1 MTDLL
6 IKKAYRF
13 MYKNV
18 NSNNMIHAAA
28 RKVIFNL
35 LNYKYRA
42 IKLHVNNDCNLKCR
56 NCYCRPGEGGEALK
70 TEEIFRFIDQLRVIN
85 QNLNLHILGGE
96 PLLRQDLFEI
106 TNYAGR
112 KLNKII
118 LFTNATLISP
128 EIARKIKESRITAV
142 IATLHSSDK
151 NIHDGITGE
160 DASWERTVSGMR
172 SLIKAGVPTYS
183 FTVMMSC
190 NAGHLDKIEHFVK
203 GLGAKTVYLPYI
215 KQCPQDGLCIT
226 DKKEF
231 QEALSW
237 MFNKSGKYKNKLLS
251 VLNRR
256 PKTCSAF
263 VSMVSIKSDGTLTPC
278 PFLNL
283 NLGSI
288 REEKFYSI
296 LERAGSNK
304 DLLEFLSV
312 PGECGGCSLVDVCG
326 GGCKAFRYNTYHD
339 ATSKD
344 ENCRGPFKEGIPVDR
359 IGSFLP
365 YVF

>member
-1 MTDLL
+1 MTGLL
-6 IKKAYRF
+6 IKKIYRF
-13 MYKNV
+13 MYMNV
-18 NSNNMIHAAA
+18 NSKNMVHAAA

-42 IKLHVNNDCNLKCR
+42 IKLHVNKDCNLQCR
-56 NCYCRPGEGGEALK
+56 NCYCRHEEGETLT
-70 TEEIFRFIDQLRVIN
+70 TEEIFWFIDQLKVVN

-96 PLLRQDLFEI
+96 PLLREDLFEI
-106 TNYAGR
+106 IGYAGR
-112 KLNKII
+112 KLKKII

-128 EIARKIKESRITAV
+128 EIARKIKELRVAAV

-151 NIHDGITGE
+151 NIHDSITGE
-160 DASWERTVSGMR
+160 SASWESTVTGMR
-172 SLIKAGVPTYS
+172 RLIKAGVPTYS

-226 DKKEF
+226 SKKEF
-231 QEALSW
+231 QGTLSW
-237 MFNKSGKYKNKLLS
+237 MFNKSEKYKNKVLS
-251 VLNRR
+251 VLNKR
-256 PKTCSAF
+256 PKACSAF
-263 VSMVSIKSDGTLTPC
+263 VSMISIKSDGTLTPC

-283 NLGSI
+283 SLGNI
-288 REEKFYSI
+288 RSEPLYSI
-296 LERAGSNK
+296 LDKASSNK
-304 DLLEFLSV
+304 DLLDFLSV

-326 GGCKAFRYNTYHD
+326 GGCKAFRYNSFHD
-339 ATSKD
+339 AANKD
-344 ENCRGPFKEGIPVDR
+344 ENCQGPFKEKIPVDR